1 MKANQLMNGHNHQ
14 ALIYEYKG
22 IRPTLGEGV
31 FLAPGVVLLGDITV
45 EDHANIWFY
54 TVARGDVNFIKIGR
68 QTNIQDHCA
77 LHVTTD
83 KYPLII
89 GANVV
94 VGHMAALHGCVIE
107 DNALIG
113 IGALV
118 LDGATIETGA
128 IVGAGAVV
136 PPGSVVKSNTL
147 VLGSPAR
154 PVREATASEHEFH
167 MINIIKYRSYA
178 ENFNQLAVPV

>member
-1 MKANQLMNGHNHQ
+1 MTQNSMKAM
-14 ALIYEYKG
+14 IYEYKG
-22 IRPTLGEGV
+22 IKPTLGEDV
-31 FLAPGVVLLGDITV
+31 FLAPGVVLLGDITIG
-45 EDHANIWFY
+45 DRANLWFY
-54 TVARGDVNFIKIGR
+54 TVARGDVNFIRIGH
-68 QTNIQDHCA
+68 QTNIQDHCT

-94 VGHMAALHGCVIE
+94 VGHRAVLHGCVIE

-118 LDGATIETGA
+118 LDGARVETGA

-136 PPGSVVKSNTL
+136 SPGSVVQTNT
-147 VLGSPAR
+147 VVVGAPAR
-154 PVREATASEHEFH
+154 PIRSPSKAEIEFH
-167 MINIIKYRSYA
+167 MINVNKYVSYGL
-178 ENFNQLAVPV
+178 NFNQIARLP

>member
-1 MKANQLMNGHNHQ
+1 MNEKYDR
-14 ALIYEYKG
+14 ALVYEYKG
-22 IRPTLGEGV
+22 VRPKLGQDV
-31 FLAPGVVLLGDITV
+31 FLAPGVILLGDISIG
-45 EDHANIWFY
+45 DYANIWFY
-54 TVARGDVNFIKIGR
+54 TVARADVNFITIGD

-77 LHVTTD
+77 LHVTSD

-94 VGHMAALHGCVIE
+94 VGHRAVLHGCVVE

-118 LDGATIETGA
+118 LDGARVETGA

-136 PPGSVVKSNTL
+136 SPGSLVKANTL
-147 VLGSPAR
+147 VVGTPAR
-154 PVREATASEHEFH
+154 QIRTPTHDERDFH
-167 MINIIKYRSYA
+167 MINLMKYKSYA
-178 ENFNQLAVPV
+178 KNFNQITRLL